1 MCVLIKFEMK
11 IISFSLCVFFKHK
24 WNDDE
29 VEQSIITWIT
39 HKHVSMPFLKNELF
53 HHKHV
58 FVFLKLFQSIQQ
70 TNITHFILNI
80 TRDWSF
86 HTEFHFTLLTI
97 NLILNILEYLQL
109 CNNISNLGMF
119 CCFPSQT
126 CGVWKKDKHSKIH
139 AIPSSWTWFIHTG
152 FVEWWWWKKQLTG
165 KTLQNTWKWN
175 GHERWS
181 ECWQWVWIDVLHN
194 ILQSTQNHQCGR
206 SLSYPP
212 CVCPFF
218 EIDLTNKV
226 LGSVFNINCDVG
238 VFHFWVSL
246 KCLNKLFTDKNSW
259 NDPCE
264 W

>member
-1 MCVLIKFEMK
+1 MK

-126 CGVWKKDKHSKIH
+126 CGVWKRTN
-139 AIPSSWTWFIHTG
+139 IPKSMPSP
-152 FVEWWWWKKQLTG
+152 
-165 KTLQNTWKWN
+165 
-175 GHERWS
+175 
-181 ECWQWVWIDVLHN
+181 VLE
-194 ILQSTQNHQCGR
+194 LDLFTQVLLNDDDGR
-206 SLSYPP
+206 NNWL
-212 CVCPFF
+212 
-218 EIDLTNKV
+218 E
-226 LGSVFNINCDVG
+226 
-238 VFHFWVSL
+238 
-246 KCLNKLFTDKNSW
+246 KLFKTHESEMDMKDGLNVDNEFGLMFFTTFFNPHKTTNVEDLCHTHHVFVFFRDWSDKQGSGQ
-259 NDPCE
+259 CV
-264 W
+264 